1 MPLKVAPLGKAASA
15 APVTPVSCAAAGA
28 GATTLLAS
36 PSIAVNRNPSRVIV
50 SSSAAMLLVD
60 LDVPADNWAR
70 ATLVDV
76 GAELVGVCD
85 LELVVVVL
93 AGLPIVL
100 DVRLETGRSAVRA
113 AGARELCGGGS
124 EHRHESDR
132 AIEVSARDVVQVIEM
147 AAASHPSLV
156 FRVEAEAAL
165 AARDVDLDLAAAG
178 SLPRG
183 YAADAWSTRGG
194 RGEPGRVVDPGA
206 DHGARA
212 WANRSGAVRVT
223 PPVTGA
229 IDGSRTGGAGFN
241 CDPEVGDSDVE
252 VVLGNVSRCVGCVF
266 MFEPHCYRT
275 PRRRDQNADGVT
287 LDNNTGRVRLQ
298 ADGMD
303 PA

>member
-15 APVTPVSCAAAGA
+15 APVTPVSCAAAGT

-36 PSIAVNRNPSRVIV
+36 PSIAVNRNPSRVMV

-60 LDVPADNWAR
+60 LDVPADNWTR
-70 ATLVDV
+70 ATLVNV
-76 GAELVGVCD
+76 RAELVGVCD

-100 DVRLETGRSAVRA
+100 NVRLETGRSAVRA
-113 AGARELCGGGS
+113 AGARELCRGGG
-124 EHRHESDR
+124 EHRHEGDR

-147 AAASHPSLV
+147 AAASYPSLV

-165 AARDVDLDLAAAG
+165 AARDVDLHLTAAGDLAG
-178 SLPRG
+178 G

-194 RGEPGRVVDPGA
+194 SGEPGFVVDPEA

-212 WANRSGAVRVT
+212 WANWPGAVRGT

-229 IDGSRTGGAGFN
+229 IDGSRTGGAGN
-241 CDPEVGDSDVE
+241 KSDALVRDSGVE

-266 MFEPHCYRT
+266 VFEPHCNRT
-275 PRRRDQNADGVT
+275 
-287 LDNNTGRVRLQ
+287 
-298 ADGMD
+298 
-303 PA
+303 